1 MKIFVKSNKEPLCV
15 KVTVLVAQPMKV
27 YIRLCDKEFP
37 LSVYTDRFATIEN
50 EETFLS
56 EIDTLNKMN
65 KSLNDKN
72 NVIFL
77 KINYLKNT

>member
-1 MKIFVKSNKEPLCV
+1 MNLKINELKTSIENVIFIVSCLNFNLTIFFLKKTKLSKE
-15 KVTVLVAQPMKV
+15 KK
-27 YIRLCDKEFP
+27 
-37 LSVYTDRFATIEN
+37 EN